1 MIYILKDEYIY
12 FNLGVELFK
21 KRKYKKAFNSF
32 VKTTK
37 IDPDYAQAHYYK
49 GCSLHSLNRFNEAIR
64 AFDNAID
71 IDPNKGYY
79 YASKAITLYCS
90 NQYELAIQNVRKA
103 LQLEPNKH
111 WAVLAQAHIYNKNFE
126 EASKCIDKA
135 IISYPN
141 NGYCR
146 LTFIDNYRIDFF
158 KKLKLLI
165 NSGFKY
171 GENYHIPIERSML
184 LLKIP
189 PDDEIIYSTRLTV
202 KFADKKIFTDAIITK
217 KGISASFPL
226 SGIQFARW
234 RDKSFTS
241 GNKFRMSGC
250 NCSLHWDGRYE
261 SKARF
266 KARKVSF
273 REDINKLRNT

>member
-1 MIYILKDEYIY
+1 MIYIPMDDTYY

-37 IDPDYAQAHYYK
+37 INPDNAEAHYYK

-64 AFDNAID
+64 ALDNAID
-71 IDPNKGYY
+71 IDPNKGNY
-79 YASKAITLYCS
+79 YASKGNTLYLS

-111 WAVLAQAHIYNKNFE
+111 WWVLAQVHIYNKNFE

-135 IISYPN
+135 IISNPN
-141 NGYCR
+141 N
-146 LTFIDNYRIDFF
+146 DFF

-171 GENYHIPIERSML
+171 GENYHIPIERSLL

-202 KFADKKIFTDAIITK
+202 KLANKKIFTDAIITK
-217 KGISASFPL
+217 KGISAFFPF
-226 SGIQFARW
+226 SGTQFAGW
-234 RDKSFTS
+234 IDISFTS

-250 NCSLHWDGRYE
+250 NCSLRWNDRYE
-261 SKARF
+261 SSARF
-266 KARKVSF
+266 KERKASF
-273 REDINKLRNT
+273 REDIDKLRNT